1 MQDRGGTAI
10 AAIDC
15 RAGMKGRPF
24 RARLG
29 FARAGMAIVWRRERS
44 FRTQAVLGIAAI
56 AFTAALRPGWI
67 WLAAILL
74 STGLVLALEM
84 INAALEYA
92 IDRLHPEIDREIGFA
107 KDAAAGAVLVA
118 SLASACV
125 AAAMLLSAIGS

>member
-1 MQDRGGTAI
+1 MQDRIATAVIGT
-10 AAIDC
+10 DC
-15 RAGMKGRPF
+15 RVSMKGRPF

-29 FARAGMAIVWRRERS
+29 FASAGIGIVWRRERS

-67 WLAAILL
+67 GLAVILL

-84 INAALEYA
+84 VNAALEYA
-92 IDRLHPEIDREIGFA
+92 IDRLHPEIASEIGFA

-125 AAAMLLSAIGS
+125 